1 MRFKSHGLIYQ
12 MRLPGL
18 NELSHVKNE
27 FSLVGL
33 TACQYEN
40 G

>member
-1 MRFKSHGLIYQ
+1 MRFKNHGLIYQ
-12 MRLPGL
+12 MRPGPY
-18 NELSHVKNE
+18 ELSHVKNK

-33 TACQYEN
+33 TACQDEN